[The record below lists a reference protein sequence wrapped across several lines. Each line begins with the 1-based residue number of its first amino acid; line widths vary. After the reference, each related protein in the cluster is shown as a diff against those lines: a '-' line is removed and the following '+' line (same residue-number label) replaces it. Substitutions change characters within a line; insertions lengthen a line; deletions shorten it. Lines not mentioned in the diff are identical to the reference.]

1 MRRLGAVLLI
11 GALSVSTPA
20 CTPKPP
26 SAQPVAESALEAI
39 AAGDTSEFPEYFD
52 KPDEAAEVV
61 SATTRGMQAEDVS
74 VEDLEVTHD
83 GARATASYR
92 LVWHL
97 PGEREFSSDAQM
109 ILTRAADEW
118 TATWQPTI
126 LTPRLGAHQHLE
138 LRALEAP
145 PASVVSSDGAELMR
159 PGVVHRVLVRTDEMT
174 DATGTVD
181 TLRAAGLEIDEKT
194 LRDAEGTY
202 SVGTSPDPVNFEGHP
217 EILVNDE
224 AAMVSTDPGFAPDT
238 MSRVGA
244 VVADRLQGRNG
255 WQVAVVN
262 EQGAL
267 LGELESHEPDN
278 ASAITVSLDHDVQ
291 RAADTA
297 VDELGERQAV
307 IVAIRPS
314 TGQILA
320 VAQNDAADA
329 AGNIA
334 LMGQYPPGSVFK
346 IVTAAAG
353 GIPPDQI
360 VGCPGSAEFYGRVV
374 TNYNGFSLG
383 DVPLE
388 RAFAQSCN
396 TTFAEISTGLEPGRL
411 QDVAKQFGLGVDY
424 SVAGLDTLTGSVP
437 RGDTPLERTE
447 AGYGQGLDL
456 VSPFGM
462 ALVSATAASGRTPL
476 PVLIDGEETAVDT
489 AAPPPDP
496 RAIADVRQMMRA
508 VVTSG
513 TAAGMSAGGEI
524 HGKTGE
530 AEVNEGS
537 HAWFTGYRD
546 DLAFATLVV
555 YGGGSTI
562 SVNATNRF
570 LTTLDELKA
579 PAS

>member
-1 MRRLGAVLLI
+1 MRRLRAAMMI
-11 GALSVSTPA
+11 GALSVSTVA
-20 CTPKPP
+20 CTPRPP
-26 SAQPVAESALEAI
+26 SAQPLAESALEAI
-39 AAGDTSEFPEYFD
+39 AAGDTSEFSEYFD
-52 KPDEAAEVV
+52 KPEAAAEIV

-74 VEDLEVTHD
+74 VEGLEVTQD
-83 GARATASYR
+83 ATSATASYR

-109 ILTRAADEW
+109 SLTHAEGEW

-126 LTPRLGAHQHLE
+126 INPRLGAHQHLE
-138 LRALEAP
+138 LRAIDAP

-159 PGVVHRVLVRTDEMT
+159 PGVVHRVLVDTDRMT
-174 DATGTVD
+174 DAAGTAEV
-181 TLRAAGLEIDEKT
+181 LRSADLEVDEKT
-194 LRDAEGTY
+194 LAEAEGTY
-202 SVGTSPDPVNFEGHP
+202 SVATSPEQLNFPDHP

-224 AAMVSTDPGFAPDT
+224 AAMVSTDPDFAPDT

-244 VVADRLQGRNG
+244 LVADRLEGRNG
-255 WQVAVVN
+255 WQVGMVN

-267 LGELESHEPDN
+267 LGELETHAPDN
-278 ASAITVSLDHDVQ
+278 APAITVSLDHDVQ
-291 RAADTA
+291 RAADLA

-320 VAQNDAADA
+320 VAQNHAADA
-329 AGNIA
+329 AGNIG

-353 GIPPDQI
+353 GVPPDEI

-396 TTFAEISTGLEPGRL
+396 TTFAEISTGMEPGRL

-424 SVAGLDTLTGSVP
+424 AVPGLDTLTGSVP

-462 ALVSATAASGRTPL
+462 ALVAATAASGRTPV
-476 PVLIDGEETAVDT
+476 PVLIGGEETVVDG
-489 AAPPPDP
+489 AATPPDP
-496 RAIADVRQMMRA
+496 QAIADVQRMMRA

-562 SVNATNRF
+562 SVNATDRF
-570 LTTLDELKA
+570 LIKLDELKA

>member
-1 MRRLGAVLLI
+1 MRRLHAAMMI
-11 GALSVSTPA
+11 GALSVSTA
-20 CTPKPP
+20 SCTPRPP
-26 SAQPVAESALEAI
+26 SAQPLAESALAAI
-39 AAGDTSEFPEYFD
+39 AAGDTSEFGEFFD
-52 KPDEAAEVV
+52 KPEAAAEIV
-61 SATTRGMQAEDVS
+61 SATSEGMQAEDVS
-74 VEDLEVTHD
+74 VEDLEVTQD
-83 GARATASYR
+83 GTRATADYR

-97 PGEREFSSDAQM
+97 PGEREFTSDAQM
-109 ILTRAADEW
+109 TMTRADGEW

-126 LTPRLGAHQHLE
+126 INPRLGAHQHLE
-138 LRALEAP
+138 LRTIPAP

-159 PGVVHRVLVRTDEMT
+159 PGVVHRVLVDTGRMT
-174 DATGTVD
+174 DVAATAGA
-181 TLRAAGLEIDEKT
+181 LRGAGLEIDDQT
-194 LRDAEGTY
+194 LARAKGTY
-202 SVGTSPDPVNFEGHP
+202 SVATSPDSLSFPDHP

-224 AAMVSTDPGFAPDT
+224 AAMVSTDPDFAPDT

-244 VVADRLQGRNG
+244 LVADRLEGRNG
-255 WQVAVVN
+255 WQVGMIN

-267 LGELESHEPDN
+267 LGELESHDPDN
-278 ASAITVSLDHDVQ
+278 APAITVSLDHDVQ

-307 IVAIRPS
+307 LVAIRPS

-320 VAQNDAADA
+320 VAQNDAADT
-329 AGNIA
+329 AGNIG

-353 GIPPDQI
+353 GVPPDEI
-360 VGCPGSAEFYGRVV
+360 VGCPGSADIYGRIV

-411 QDVAKQFGLGVDY
+411 QGVAKQFGLGLDY
-424 SVAGLDTLTGSVP
+424 TVAGLDTLTGTVP
-437 RGDTPLERTE
+437 HGDTPLERTE

-462 ALVSATAASGRTPL
+462 ALVAATAASGRTPV
-476 PVLIDGEETAVDT
+476 PVLIDGEETTVSESV
-489 AAPPPDP
+489 PPPDP
-496 RAIADVRQMMRA
+496 QAIADVQRMMRA

-546 DLAFATLVV
+546 DIAFATLVV

-570 LTTLDELKA
+570 FVTLDELKA
-579 PAS
+579 PAN